1 MDRFSEA
8 FSLAFSFM
16 SIFSVSEMSPYIE
29 ISKLTKG
36 DIIGRLRGMTVEDLH
51 ESAVLE
57 FELANDDGL
66 ISSLVTCVNHADL
79 ELSMKICRELR

>member
-16 SIFSVSEMSPYIE
+16 SIFSVSEISSCVE
-29 ISKLTKG
+29 IFKLTKG
-36 DIIGRLRGMTVEDLH
+36 DIIGRLREMTVEDLR

-66 ISSLVTCVNHADL
+66 ISSSCG
-79 ELSMKICRELR
+79 S